1 MSKGREGKESRI
13 FYSTLIAH
21 DSRLITH
28 DLAFMHFIDLQQQ
41 QRRIEGSL
49 QKRIAAV
56 LRHGNFILGP
66 EIKELEKALAA
77 YVGMEYCLTCA
88 SGTDALLLPLM
99 ARAIGPGDAV
109 FVPPFTFMATA
120 EVVSL
125 LGATPVFVD
134 IDPATYAMD
143 PEKLETA
150 IDNLKRGNAPSKK
163 TPVDLAPR
171 AVIAVDLFG
180 APADYDVINRI
191 AQKHGLFVIEDAAQS
206 FGASYKGKKSCSLA
220 EIAATSFFPAKPLG
234 CYGDGGA
241 IFTNDREL
249 QELLQSLRVHGQGDN
264 KYENVRIGVNGRMDT
279 LQAAIVLAKLEI
291 FDDEIKQ
298 RQSVARR
305 YGRLLKDSVSVP
317 CVPQH
322 SVSAWAQYS
331 VQSDDRQAVMD
342 RLKNAGI
349 PTAIYYPKPLHL
361 QKAFAYLGYEKG
373 SMPVSEKAADRI
385 FSLPMHPYLTE
396 EEQSLIAGI
405 INGENR
411 LSPNDRK
418 GRM

>member
-1 MSKGREGKESRI
+1 
-13 FYSTLIAH
+13 
-21 DSRLITH
+21 
-28 DLAFMHFIDLQQQ
+28 MHFIDLQQQ

-49 QKRIAAV
+49 HKRIAAV

-66 EIKELEKALAA
+66 EIQELEKALAA
-77 YVGMEYCLTCA
+77 YAGMEYCLTCA

>member
-1 MSKGREGKESRI
+1 
-13 FYSTLIAH
+13 
-21 DSRLITH
+21 
-28 DLAFMHFIDLQQQ
+28 MHFIDLHQQ

-77 YVGMEYCLTCA
+77 YAGMEYCLTCA

-134 IDPATYAMD
+134 IDPVTYAMD
-143 PEKLETA
+143 PGKLEIA
-150 IDNLKRGNAPSKK
+150 IDDLKRGNAPSKK
-163 TPVDLAPR
+163 TPVDLTPR

-180 APADYDVINRI
+180 VPADYDAINHI
-191 AQKHGLFVIEDAAQS
+191 AQRHGLFVIEDAAQS
-206 FGASYKGKKSCSLA
+206 FGASYKEKKSCSLA

-241 IFTNDREL
+241 IFTNDNEL
-249 QELLQSLRVHGQGDN
+249 SELLQSLRVHGQGDN
-264 KYENVRIGVNGRMDT
+264 KYENVRIGINGRMDT
-279 LQAAIVLAKLEI
+279 IQAAVVLAKLEI

-305 YGRLLKDSVSVP
+305 YERLLRDSVSVP

-322 SVSAWAQYS
+322 CVSAWAHYS

-342 RLKNAGI
+342 RLKSAGV
-349 PTAIYYPKPLHL
+349 PTAMYYPKPLHL

-373 SMPVSEKAADRI
+373 SMPVSEKAAERI

-396 EEQSLIAGI
+396 EEQRRIAGI
-405 INGENR
+405 INE
-411 LSPNDRK
+411 K
-418 GRM
+418 AK